1 MRIAGVASEFPE
13 YSYPQE
19 VITAALKEHWGA
31 KLERPG
37 LIERLHSRAG
47 VKRRYLAYPI
57 ERYAQFQNWGE
68 TNAAW
73 VEAAQS
79 LGARAIERALERAGL
94 ERCDLDALYIVSIT
108 GIASPSLDAKLI
120 NKMGLRPDLKRTP
133 IFGLGCVGG
142 AIGLVRAADYV
153 RAFPNQTA
161 AILSVELC
169 SLTIQRDD
177 ISTVNLISS
186 GLFGDG
192 AVAAVLVGS
201 ERSRDEP
208 AETLPEIIS
217 TRSVFYPGTED
228 IMGWDISEKGFSIVL
243 SPKLPDLI
251 RCHLAG
257 DVDAFLRDNRLARGD
272 IGNWVIHPGGP
283 KILQAVESALGFG
296 DRELGVSWDCLS
308 QVGNLSSGSVLCV
321 LEETIEHRRPAPGT
335 MGLILAMGPGFCSEL
350 LLVRW

>member
-13 YSYPQE
+13 HLYPQE
-19 VITAALKEHWGA
+19 VITAALKKHWGA
-31 KLERPG
+31 KLDRPG
-37 LIERLHSRAG
+37 LIERLHSRAL
-47 VKRRYLAYPI
+47 VKRRHLAYPI

-73 VEAAQS
+73 IEAAET
-79 LGARAIERALERAGL
+79 LGAAAIDRALNRAGL
-94 ERCDLDALYIVSIT
+94 QRSDLDALYVVSIT
-108 GIASPSLDAKLI
+108 GVASPSLDAKLI
-120 NKMGLRPDLKRTP
+120 NRMGLRQDLKRTP
-133 IFGLGCVGG
+133 IFGVGCVGG
-142 AIGLVRAADYV
+142 AIGLTRAADYV
-153 RAFPNQTA
+153 HGFPNQVA

-192 AVAAVLVGS
+192 AVAAVLAGR
-201 ERSRDEP
+201 ERLP
-208 AETLPEIIS
+208 NLHPEIIG
-217 TRSVFYPGTED
+217 TRSVFYPGTEE

-251 RCHLAG
+251 RCRLAG
-257 DVDAFLRDNRLARGD
+257 DVDAFLRDYGLARADLGS
-272 IGNWVIHPGGP
+272 WVIHPGGP
-283 KILQAVESALGFG
+283 KVLEAVETALGLR
-296 DRELGVSWDCLS
+296 DRELGASWDCLS
-308 QVGNLSSGSVLCV
+308 QVGNLSSASVLCV

-335 MGLILAMGPGFCSEL
+335 MGLILAMGPGFCSEM